1 MPTLAGRGMR
11 AVQASPF
18 STHLRVVGALLRREM
33 TTRYGRSAGGYFWA
47 VAEPVGMVLM
57 LALVFSAVAHA
68 PPLGGSF
75 VAFFSTGYIAFSFY
89 RATAESMAGSLSAN
103 FALLRFPNVSPYDA
117 IVARLI
123 LQSLTNVAVAMI
135 VLGAAFTFTD
145 EPVRLDHLRIVGA
158 LGAATL
164 LAAGV
169 GACNAV
175 MFMVRPMWQ
184 RVFNI
189 VNRPLFLVSGV
200 FFLPESMPNEVQAAL
215 TWNPLVHVISALRVG
230 MYPVYH
236 ARHDSLG
243 YPAALGLGLLLLAL
257 LLLRRHRR
265 RLSTP

>member
-1 MPTLAGRGMR
+1 MR
-11 AVQASPF
+11 AAHASPF
-18 STHLRVVGALLRREM
+18 STHLRVVNALLRREM

-47 VAEPVGMVLM
+47 VAEPVGMVIM

-75 VAFFSTGYIAFSFY
+75 IAFFSTGYIAFTFY
-89 RATAESMAGSLSAN
+89 RATAESMAGSLNQN
-103 FALLRFPNVSPYDA
+103 FALLRFPNVNPYDA

-123 LQSLTNVAVAMI
+123 LQTLTNIAVAMI
-135 VLGAAFTFTD
+135 VLGGAFMLTD
-145 EPVRLDHLRIVGA
+145 EPVRLDQLRIFGA

-175 MFMVRPMWQ
+175 LFMVRPVWQ
-184 RVFNI
+184 RIFAI
-189 VNRPLFLVSGV
+189 VNRPLFLISGV
-200 FFLPESMPNEVQAAL
+200 FFLPETLPNEVQAAL

-230 MYPVYH
+230 IYPVYH
-236 ARHDSLG
+236 ARHDAIA
-243 YPAALGLGLLLLAL
+243 YPAALGLLLLLLGL

-265 RLSTP
+265 RLSSQ